1 MNRNLV
7 KMAKEHSD
15 HTIEHKPDYLV
26 ALDGRYK
33 ICVMRNGGIPFV
45 ADAVKSENLTVK
57 DAIERVL
64 SQEYKGPMETEAN
77 ILRAIV
83 KNRYDLFV
91 DTAGYW
97 DDNGMNEFELVYPNQ
112 KVNAYIQ
119 DSIMDECH
127 LRTVTFSV
135 GNGRVW

>member
-7 KMAKEHSD
+7 KMAKEHCN
-15 HTIEHKPDYLV
+15 HTIEHKPDPLE

-33 ICVMRNGGIPFV
+33 ICVMRYSEGFTLYV
-45 ADAVKSENLTVK
+45 DAMERENLTVK

-64 SQEYKGPMETEAN
+64 SREYDGPMEKEAN
-77 ILRAIV
+77 ALRDMV
-83 KNRYDLFV
+83 NNGYDVFV

-97 DDNGMNEFELVYPNQ
+97 DDRYVNQFELVYPSQ

-119 DSIMDECH
+119 DTIMDECH
-127 LRTVTFSV
+127 LRTVTLSLRDV
-135 GNGRVW
+135 